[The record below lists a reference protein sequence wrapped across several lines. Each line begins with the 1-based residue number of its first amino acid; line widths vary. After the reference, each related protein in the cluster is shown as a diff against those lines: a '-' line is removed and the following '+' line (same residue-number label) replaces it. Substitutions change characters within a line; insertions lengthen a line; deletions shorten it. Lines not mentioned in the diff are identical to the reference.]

1 MAAKYM
7 PHMSIT
13 HKLEKKNHSFL
24 PTKVTFFYTV
34 IINTLS

>member
-7 PHMSIT
+7 PQMSIT

-34 IINTLS
+34 IINMLS

>member
-7 PHMSIT
+7 PLLNIT

-34 IINTLS
+34 IINMLS